1 MVLFSTLI
9 AAQIR
14 FLLQSLDKSNSD
26 SVFRELCQ
34 FVDYGCEG
42 SILLLQT
49 CLDHS
54 NFQEGDVHKMQL
66 KSDLLAGIFRY
77 LLQCPNFSS
86 IFCEAMRNMVMSERF
101 ISDFCDA
108 LQLSLY
114 EKVGVGL
121 SLADSE
127 NVAVRTNGQNFCIG
141 QIDQLLRSSAVLESA
156 EQIQNVIMFLD
167 HSEGLSKHVDSFMQM
182 LYLMEPK
189 ERTPLILSPLLSH
202 DTVEAR
208 DMDLFYG
215 CRENEFDAILA
226 EMASENS
233 MSSIMSEM
241 GYGCTVDAS
250 HCNEVL
256 SLFLPLTEATLSRIL
271 GTIARTHTGLVVN
284 QNYCSTFYTS
294 IGGSATYDLSC
305 LSSWNIDV
313 LVDSI
318 KQLAPDT
325 NWIHVME
332 NLDHEGFYLPSGQ
345 SFSLLMSI
353 YHRASQVPFPLHA
366 LYRSVWKNV
375 EGQLSFLRYAVSAP
389 PEVFTFAHSSRKLAC
404 ANALSDKVVPQGLT
418 NHAWISL
425 DLLEVLCHL
434 AERGH
439 AKSVRQILDSPL
451 KQCPELLLLG
461 IAQIN
466 TPYNLLQYEVFS
478 DVFPIIVAYTTGSSI
493 VRQLW
498 QSNPKL
504 VLQGFLDIMRTDQGN
519 MVKVLDIC
527 QELKILSSILEQV
540 PIYFSIRLAVV
551 ATRKKCINFVRWLDD
566 NIRTHKDVF
575 VEECLEFLKE
585 MLFTPEALS
594 EDSFQHSCGLA
605 NLNLNISSTI
615 LKALDTNAVH
625 ITSEKLSEELKRFC
639 KASTDVGLR
648 LQNVRNSDSTPPDEC
663 SDDIEAEANTYFRE
677 LFSGQMTS
685 DAMVEMLARFRK
697 SSERR
702 EQLIFERVIQK
713 LFEECCLFPRYP
725 ERQLNT
731 TAVLVGSLIKHRLGT
746 DLTLGLAIRTVLDAL
761 RNPPDRKI
769 FAFGTL
775 ALEQFLDRLVEIP
788 QLCHHILQISHLRGT
803 RPKLVAYI
811 ERTLAQK
818 SSCHLES
825 NGSSASAA
833 LCGGST
839 TATVKTMEKENNVS
853 TAVTSPAFV
862 HSSKTITST
871 STLRQ
876 NSHTMGFG
884 SALNIETLVAAAER
898 RDTSMEYPASSTQDK
913 ILFMINNMSSSNIE
927 AKAKE
932 FSELLSEQHYHW
944 FAQYMVMKR
953 ASIEPNFHD
962 LYMKFLDKVNSKTL
976 NQEITKAAYENCKVL
991 LRSELIKSSSEER
1004 SLLKNLGSWLG
1015 KFTIGRNQALRAR
1028 DIDPKS
1034 LIIEAYEKGLMIAV
1048 IPFTSKILEPCQ
1060 NSLAYRPPNPWTMAI
1075 LGLLAEIYVLPNLKM
1090 NLKFDIEVLFKNL
1103 GVDMKVVKP
1112 TSLLKDR
1119 ARESQGNPDFS
1130 MKDMGASQPQLIT
1143 ETNTGI
1149 VSTFNAVDLQPDIIS
1164 STQPGAHLNLLS
1176 QDEKMA
1182 TLSLSDWLAS
1192 GQGLPQVP
1200 PSQSQYSVG
1209 QLSSPIHDIGSHIIF
1224 NQKLSA
1230 LGLQYFER
1238 SVPLAIK
1245 RAIEEVMDH
1254 VVQHNVTIAT
1264 QTTKELVL
1272 KDYAMESDETPIYNA
1287 AHSMV
1292 ASLAGSL
1299 TRVTCKDALRV
1310 SILNHLRNS
1319 LQASNISSELQEQA
1333 VAIILNDNLDLCCAV
1348 IQHATTDNALKT
1360 VDNEISQQL
1369 SLRRKHRD
1377 YAGQSYYNASLYTQG
1392 PMSVI
1397 PEVLR
1402 PRPGHLSHSQQRVY
1416 EEFVRFPWQNLSG
1429 QNSIAVPAAVPV
1441 SSADSFGAGVSR
1453 TYVLSAGMLSLGL
1466 SSSEMGNLGSG
1477 SVAQP
1482 ADRISEEVDPSS
1494 ARLLS
1499 GSSTRNVATNGTIQS
1514 HVEVSNAALNSSPA
1528 TVLEPRV
1535 LETSNAMKKLGRTL
1549 PPFLA
1554 TSTVERMAGGISES
1568 LLTTGDALEKYQ
1580 IVAQKLETLVNEDSV
1595 ETEIQGV
1602 IAQVPEIILRCI
1614 SRDEAALAVAQ
1625 KVFKSLFENA
1635 SNSSHV
1641 KAHIKILAAIRD
1653 VCKLV
1658 VKELT
1663 SWVIYSDEKR
1673 KFKTA
1678 ITVGLIREDL
1688 LNLSEYNMHIAKLID
1703 AGRNKTATEF
1713 AISLLQILLVED
1725 SRGVVSELPNLV
1737 DVLSKLATKAG
1748 SPESLQLLVKIASN
1762 PAANAAALDGFSV
1775 GNDDKANECIEKKGS
1790 DNAIL
1795 TMEELI
1801 NADPGKM
1808 DLSAFNDQVSGLF
1821 AEWYRISESRGPNDA
1836 ACSRFLSQL
1845 QQNGYLDG
1853 DDMSDRFF
1861 HHLMQLSVTHCLS
1874 TEGISSS
1881 SRSSSFHLHQT
1892 SQDVSFLAVDM
1903 YAKLVVLVLKFCVA
1917 GQGPNK
1923 LLLWPKILSVA
1934 VRVLHRDAE
1943 ENRVSFNPRPYF
1955 RLFISWILDLLAPDS
1970 ILQGSNLQVLIA
1982 FANAFHVLQPLK
1994 VPAFSFAWLE
2004 LVSHRSFMPKL
2015 LTVNPLKGWPLFQHL
2030 LVDLLKFMEPHLRKA
2045 KMGKAIHYLYKGTL
2059 RVLVLLLHDFPE
2071 FLCDYHLSFCG
2082 VIPSSCIQM
2091 RNIIL
2096 SAFPHNMK
2104 VPDPFTP
2111 NLKIDLLPEIK
2122 KPPRSSL
2129 EVAALTAKQMKSDID
2144 EYLKTRHQG
2153 SFLSELMQRLLLT
2166 PNEAAQAGT
2175 RYNVPL
2181 MNSLVLY
2188 TGMKVMLSVCL
2199 VFCTQVLYWGSP
2211 SFLPSQ
2217 LVFYAE
2223 LYIQQLTKYP
2233 SGAWLR
2239 NFLSVLLEFEDRFT
2253 VQTLLS
2259 CTQRVVCLL
2268 CLVMSSLPQQNR
2280 SLSLK
2285 GPHYYK
2291 FLQSVQLVQ
2300 ANTPSPLAQ
2309 QTDTDLREY
2318 LRGPAFEIFQ
2328 IREYMRGPAFEIFQM
2343 LIAELDYEGRYL
2355 FLNSIANQ
2363 LQYPNNLTH
2372 FFYMVLLNLFAEANQ
2387 EIIQEQITRVLL
2399 ERFIAN
2405 RPHPWGLLVTFM
2417 ELIKNPK
2424 YNFWSSSFIRC
2435 APEIENLV
2443 RSVSRSCGG
2452 PEPVDESTES
2462 GGIPYN
2468 NVH

>member
-9 AAQIR
+9 AAHIR
-14 FLLQSLDKSNSD
+14 FLLQSLDESNSD

-54 NFQEGDVHKMQL
+54 NFQEGDVQKMQL

-77 LLQCPNFSS
+77 LLQCLNFSS

-127 NVAVRTNGQNFCIG
+127 NVAIRTNGQNFCIG

-167 HSEGLSKHVDSFMQM
+167 RSEGLSKHVDSFIQM
-182 LYLMEPK
+182 LYLMELK

-208 DMDLFYG
+208 NMDLFYG

-226 EMASENS
+226 EMASETS
-233 MSSIMSEM
+233 MSSILSEL

-345 SFSLLMSI
+345 AFSLFMAI
-353 YHRASQVPFPLHA
+353 YHCASQEPFPLHA
-366 LYRSVWKNV
+366 LCRSVWKNV
-375 EGQLSFLRYAVSAP
+375 EGQLSFLRYAVSSP

-425 DLLEVLCHL
+425 DLLEVLCRL

-439 AKSVRQILDSPL
+439 AKSVRQILESPL

-478 DVFPIIVAYTTGSSI
+478 AVFPIIVAYATGSSI

-504 VLQGFLDIMRTDQGN
+504 LLQGFLDIMRTDQGN

-527 QELKILSSILEQV
+527 QELKEKVVHRGDKESLTKLVVLGTSLNGKLMILSSVLEQV

-551 ATRKKCINFVRWLDD
+551 ATRKECINFVRWLDD

-615 LKALDTNAVH
+615 LKALGTNAVH

-648 LQNVRNSDSTPPDEC
+648 LQNVRNSDSTTPDEC
-663 SDDIEAEANTYFRE
+663 SDDIEEKANTYFRE

-685 DAMVEMLARFRK
+685 DAMVEMLARFRE

-731 TAVLVGSLIKHRLGT
+731 TAVLVGSLIKHRLVT

-803 RPKLVAYI
+803 HPKLVAYI
-811 ERTLAQK
+811 ECTLAQ
-818 SSCHLES
+818 CHLES
-825 NGSSASAA
+825 NGSSASPA
-833 LCGGST
+833 LCSGST
-839 TATVKTMEKENNVS
+839 PATVKSMESLLMVSLQKENSIS

-862 HSSKTITST
+862 HSSRKKTST
-871 STLRQ
+871 SMLRQ

-913 ILFMINNMSSSNIE
+913 ILFMTNNMSSSNIE

-932 FSELLSEQHYHW
+932 FSELLSEQHYPW

-976 NQEITKAAYENCKVL
+976 NQEITKAAYENCK
-991 LRSELIKSSSEER
+991 
-1004 SLLKNLGSWLG
+1004 
-1015 KFTIGRNQALRAR
+1015 
-1028 DIDPKS
+1028 
-1034 LIIEAYEKGLMIAV
+1034 AYEKGLMIAV

-1060 NSLAYRPPNPWTMAI
+1060 NSVAYRPPNPWTMAI
-1075 LGLLAEIYVLPNLKM
+1075 LGLLAEIYVLPYLKM

-1130 MKDMGASQPQLIT
+1130 TKDMGASQAQLIT
-1143 ETNTGI
+1143 ETDTGI

-1164 STQPGAHLNLLS
+1164 STQPGAHLKLLS

-1182 TLSLSDWLAS
+1182 TLSLSDRLAS

-1238 SVPLAIK
+1238 SIPLAIK

-1254 VVQHNVTIAT
+1254 VVQHNVSIAT

-1272 KDYAMESDETPIYNA
+1272 KDYALESDETPIYNA
-1287 AHSMV
+1287 AHLMV

-1299 TRVTCKDALRV
+1299 TCVTCKDVLRV

-1377 YAGQSYYNASLYTQG
+1377 YAGQSYYSASLYTQG

-1416 EEFVRFPWQNLSG
+1416 EEFVQFPWQNLSG

-1453 TYVLSAGMLSLGL
+1453 THVLSAGKLSLGL
-1466 SSSEMGNLGSG
+1466 SSSGMGSLGSG

-1494 ARLLS
+1494 TGLLS
-1499 GSSTRNVATNGTIQS
+1499 GSSARNVATDGTIES
-1514 HVEVSNAALNSSPA
+1514 CVEVSNAALNSSPA

-1535 LETSNAMKKLGRTL
+1535 LETSNAMKKLGGTL

-1580 IVAQKLETLVNEDSV
+1580 IVAQKLETLVTEDNV

-1602 IAQVPEIILRCI
+1602 IAHVPEIILRCI

-1635 SNSSHV
+1635 LNSSHV

-1688 LNLSEYNMHIAKLID
+1688 LNLSEYNMHITKLID

-1737 DVLSKLATKAG
+1737 DVLAKLATKAG
-1748 SPESLQLLVKIASN
+1748 SPESLQLLVKIATN
-1762 PAANAAALDGFSV
+1762 PAANAPALDGFSV
-1775 GNDDKANECIEKKGS
+1775 GSDDKANECIEKKGS
-1790 DNAIL
+1790 DNAIP

-1821 AEWYRISESRGPNDA
+1821 AEWYSISESRSPNDA

-1874 TEGISSS
+1874 TEGISS
-1881 SRSSSFHLHQT
+1881 RSLSFHLHQT
-1892 SQDVSFLAVDM
+1892 SQDLSFLSVDM

-1923 LLLWPKILSVA
+1923 LLLWPKILSVT

-1970 ILQGSNLQVLIA
+1970 ILQGSNIQVLIA

-2004 LVSHRSFMPKL
+2004 LISHRSFMPKL
-2015 LTVNPLKGWPLFQHL
+2015 LTVNPLKGWPLFQRL

-2082 VIPSSCIQM
+2082 VIPSRCIQM

-2129 EVAALTAKQMKSDID
+2129 EVVAALTAKQMKSDID

-2166 PNEAAQAGT
+2166 QNEAAQAGT

-2188 TGMKVMLSVCL
+2188 TGMK
-2199 VFCTQVLYWGSP
+2199 
-2211 SFLPSQ
+2211 
-2217 LVFYAE
+2217 
-2223 LYIQQLTKYP
+2223 
-2233 SGAWLR
+2233 
-2239 NFLSVLLEFEDRFT
+2239 
-2253 VQTLLS
+2253 
-2259 CTQRVVCLL
+2259 
-2268 CLVMSSLPQQNR
+2268 
-2280 SLSLK
+2280 
-2285 GPHYYK
+2285 
-2291 FLQSVQLVQ
+2291 SVQLVQ
-2300 ANTPSPLAQ
+2300 ANTSSPLVQ
-2309 QTDTDLREY
+2309 QTGTDLQEY

-2328 IREYMRGPAFEIFQM
+2328 IREYLRGPALEIFQM

-2399 ERFIAN
+2399 ERFVAN

-2452 PEPVDESTES
+2452 PEPMDESMES
-2462 GGIPYN
+2462 GGIPDN
-2468 NVH
+2468 NVL

>member
-86 IFCEAMRNMVMSERF
+86 IFCQAMRNMVMSERF

-121 SLADSE
+121 SLSDSE
-127 NVAVRTNGQNFCIG
+127 NVAIRTIGQNFCIG
-141 QIDQLLRSSAVLESA
+141 QIDHLLRSSAILESA

-167 HSEGLSKHVDSFMQM
+167 RLEGLSKHVDSFMQM

-208 DMDLFYG
+208 NMDSFYG
-215 CRENEFDAILA
+215 CRENEFDEILA
-226 EMASENS
+226 EMASETS
-233 MSSIMSEM
+233 MSSIMSEL

-294 IGGSATYDLSC
+294 IGGSASYDLSC

-325 NWIHVME
+325 NWIHIME

-345 SFSLLMSI
+345 AFSLLMSI
-353 YHRASQVPFPLHA
+353 YHRASQVRFPLHA
-366 LYRSVWKNV
+366 LCRSVWKNV
-375 EGQLSFLRYAVSAP
+375 EGQLSFLRFAVSAP

-425 DLLEVLCHL
+425 DLLEVLCLL

-439 AKSVRQILDSPL
+439 AKSVRQILELPL

-478 DVFPIIVAYTTGSSI
+478 AVFPIIVAYTTGSSI
-493 VRQLW
+493 VWQLW

-527 QELKILSSILEQV
+527 QELKEKVVHRGDKESLTKLVVLGTSPNGKLMILSSILEQV

-551 ATRKKCINFVRWLDD
+551 ATQKECINFVRWLDD

-648 LQNVRNSDSTPPDEC
+648 LQNVTNSDSTPPDEC

-685 DAMVEMLARFRK
+685 DAMVEMLAHFRE

-702 EQLIFERVIQK
+702 EQLIFERVIQN
-713 LFEECCLFPRYP
+713 LFGECCLFPRYP

-731 TAVLVGSLIKHRLGT
+731 TAVLVGIASSPDLGLLGESEWDFWVICSLIKHRLVT

-761 RNPPDRKI
+761 CNPPDRKI

-775 ALEQFLDRLVEIP
+775 ALEQFLDRLEEIP

-803 RPKLVAYI
+803 CPKLVAYI

-833 LCGGST
+833 LCSGST
-839 TATVKTMEKENNVS
+839 PATVKTMEKENSVS
-853 TAVTSPAFV
+853 TTVTSPAFV

-871 STLRQ
+871 STLRK

-1015 KFTIGRNQALRAR
+1015 KFIIGRNQALRAR
-1028 DIDPKS
+1028 DIDLKS

-1048 IPFTSKILEPCQ
+1048 IPFTSKILEPCK

-1119 ARESQGNPDFS
+1119 AWESEGNPDFS
-1130 MKDMGASQPQLIT
+1130 MKDKGASQPQLIT

-1149 VSTFNAVDLQPDIIS
+1149 MSTSNAVDLKPDIIN

-1182 TLSLSDWLAS
+1182 TLSLSDRLAS
-1192 GQGLPQVP
+1192 GQGLPQ
-1200 PSQSQYSVG
+1200 
-1209 QLSSPIHDIGSHIIF
+1209 LSSPIHDIESHVIF
-1224 NQKLSA
+1224 NQKLMLRA
-1230 LGLQYFER
+1230 CKYFER

-1245 RAIEEVMDH
+1245 RAIGEVMDH
-1254 VVQHNVTIAT
+1254 VVQHNVTITT
-1264 QTTKELVL
+1264 QTTKDLVL

-1287 AHSMV
+1287 AHLMV

-1310 SILNHLRNS
+1310 SFQNHLRNF

-1348 IQHATTDNALKT
+1348 IQHASTDNALKT

-1377 YAGQSYYNASLYTQG
+1377 YAGQSYYNSSLYTQG

-1429 QNSIAVPAAVPV
+1429 LNSIAVPAAVPV

-1453 TYVLSAGMLSLGL
+1453 TYVLSAGKLSLGL
-1466 SSSEMGNLGSG
+1466 SSSGMGSLGSG

-1494 ARLLS
+1494 AGLLS
-1499 GSSTRNVATNGTIQS
+1499 GSSTHNVATDGTIQS

-1535 LETSNAMKKLGRTL
+1535 LEASNAMKKLGRTL

-1554 TSTVERMAGGISES
+1554 TSTVERMAGVISES

-1580 IVAQKLETLVNEDSV
+1580 IVAQKLETLVTEDNV

-1688 LNLSEYNMHIAKLID
+1688 LNLSEYNMHITKLID

-1713 AISLLQILLVED
+1713 AISLLQILLVEN

-1737 DVLSKLATKAG
+1737 DVLAKLATKAG
-1748 SPESLQLLVKIASN
+1748 SPESLQLLVKLASN

-1790 DNAIL
+1790 DNAIP

-1801 NADPGKM
+1801 DADPGKM

-1821 AEWYRISESRGPNDA
+1821 AEWYSISESSGPNDA
-1836 ACSRFLSQL
+1836 ACSHFLSQL

-1861 HHLMQLSVTHCLS
+1861 HHLMDL
-1874 TEGISSS
+1874 
-1881 SRSSSFHLHQT
+1881 
-1892 SQDVSFLAVDM
+1892 SFLAVDM
-1903 YAKLVVLVLKFCVA
+1903 YAKLVVLVLKFCMA
-1917 GQGPNK
+1917 GQRPNK
-1923 LLLWPKILSVA
+1923 LLLWPKILSVT

-1994 VPAFSFAWLE
+1994 VPGFSFAWLE
-2004 LVSHRSFMPKL
+2004 LISHRSFMPKL
-2015 LTVNPLKGWPLFQHL
+2015 LTVNPLKGWPLFQRL

-2059 RVLVLLLHDFPE
+2059 RVLALLLHDFPE

-2166 PNEAAQAGT
+2166 QNEAAQAGT

-2188 TGMKVMLSVCL
+2188 TGMKSV
-2199 VFCTQVLYWGSP
+2199 
-2211 SFLPSQ
+2211 
-2217 LVFYAE
+2217 E
-2223 LYIQQLTKYP
+2223 
-2233 SGAWLR
+2233 
-2239 NFLSVLLEFEDRFT
+2239 
-2253 VQTLLS
+2253 
-2259 CTQRVVCLL
+2259 
-2268 CLVMSSLPQQNR
+2268 
-2280 SLSLK
+2280 
-2285 GPHYYK
+2285 
-2291 FLQSVQLVQ
+2291 LVQ
-2300 ANTPSPLAQ
+2300 VNTPSPLAQ

-2328 IREYMRGPAFEIFQM
+2328 IREYLRGPAFKIFQM
-2343 LIAELDYEGRYL
+2343 LIVELDYEGRYL

-2399 ERFIAN
+2399 ERFVAN

-2462 GGIPYN
+2462 GGIPDN
-2468 NVH
+2468 NEL

>member
-34 FVDYGCEG
+34 FVDYGCED

-127 NVAVRTNGQNFCIG
+127 NVAIRTNGQNFCIG

-167 HSEGLSKHVDSFMQM
+167 RSEGLSKHVDSFMQM

-208 DMDLFYG
+208 NMDLFYG
-215 CRENEFDAILA
+215 CRENEFDAILV
-226 EMASENS
+226 EMVSETS
-233 MSSIMSEM
+233 MSSIMSEL
-241 GYGCTVDAS
+241 GYGCTVDTS

-345 SFSLLMSI
+345 AFSLLMSI
-353 YHRASQVPFPLHA
+353 YHRTSQVPFPLHA
-366 LYRSVWKNV
+366 LCRSVWKNV
-375 EGQLSFLRYAVSAP
+375 EGQLSFLRYAVLAP

-404 ANALSDKVVPQGLT
+404 ANALNDKVVPQGLT

-425 DLLEVLCHL
+425 DLLEVLCRL

-439 AKSVRQILDSPL
+439 AKSVRQILESPL
-451 KQCPELLLLG
+451 KQCPERLLLG
-461 IAQIN
+461 IAQMN

-478 DVFPIIVAYTTGSSI
+478 AVFPTIVAYTTGSSI

-527 QELKILSSILEQV
+527 QELKEKVVRRGDKESLTKLVVLGTSLNGKLMILSSVLEQV

-551 ATRKKCINFVRWLDD
+551 ATRKECINFVRWLDD

-575 VEECLEFLKE
+575 VEECLEFLKK

-605 NLNLNISSTI
+605 NLNLNICSTI

-685 DAMVEMLARFRK
+685 DAMVEMLAHFRE
-697 SSERR
+697 SSKRR
-702 EQLIFERVIQK
+702 EQLIFERVIKK

-731 TAVLVGSLIKHRLGT
+731 TAVLVGMIPCYFLSFFLPF
-746 DLTLGLAIRTVLDAL
+746 A
-761 RNPPDRKI
+761 KI
-769 FAFGTL
+769 FAFGTM

-788 QLCHHILQISHLRGT
+788 QLCHHILQISHLQGT
-803 RPKLVAYI
+803 HPKLVAYI

-825 NGSSASAA
+825 NGSGASAA
-833 LCGGST
+833 LCSGST
-839 TATVKTMEKENNVS
+839 PATVKTMEKENSVS

-862 HSSKTITST
+862 YSSKTITST

-884 SALNIETLVAAAER
+884 STLNIEALVAAAER

-1060 NSLAYRPPNPWTMAI
+1060 KSLAYRPPNPWTMAI

-1103 GVDMKVVKP
+1103 GVDLKVVKP

-1149 VSTFNAVDLQPDIIS
+1149 VSTFNAVDLQPGIIS
-1164 STQPGAHLNLLS
+1164 STHPGAHLNLLS

-1182 TLSLSDWLAS
+1182 TLSLSDRLAS

-1209 QLSSPIHDIGSHIIF
+1209 QLSSTIHDIGSHIIF

-1238 SVPLAIK
+1238 SVRLAIK

-1254 VVQHNVTIAT
+1254 VVQHNVPIAT

-1287 AHSMV
+1287 AHLMV

-1299 TRVTCKDALRV
+1299 TRVTCKDALCV

-1319 LQASNISSELQEQA
+1319 LQASISSELLEQV

-1416 EEFVRFPWQNLSG
+1416 EEFVWFPWQNLSG

-1441 SSADSFGAGVSR
+1441 SSADSFGAGVSC
-1453 TYVLSAGMLSLGL
+1453 TYVLSAGKLSLGL
-1466 SSSEMGNLGSG
+1466 SSSGIGSLGSG

-1482 ADRISEEVDPSS
+1482 ADFISEEVDPSS
-1494 ARLLS
+1494 AGLLS
-1499 GSSTRNVATNGTIQS
+1499 GSSTRNVATDGTTQS

-1535 LETSNAMKKLGRTL
+1535 LETSNALKYHCCIDVHVNGLVQKLGRTL

-1554 TSTVERMAGGISES
+1554 TSTVECMAGGMSES

-1580 IVAQKLETLVNEDSV
+1580 IVAQKLETLVTEDNV

-1737 DVLSKLATKAG
+1737 DVLAKLATKAG
-1748 SPESLQLLVKIASN
+1748 SPESLQLLVKIATN
-1762 PAANAAALDGFSV
+1762 LDGFSV

-1790 DNAIL
+1790 DNAIP

-1821 AEWYRISESRGPNDA
+1821 AEWYSISESHGPNDA

-1861 HHLMQLSVTHCLS
+1861 HHLL
-1874 TEGISSS
+1874 
-1881 SRSSSFHLHQT
+1881 
-1892 SQDVSFLAVDM
+1892 DVSFLAVDT

-1923 LLLWPKILSVA
+1923 LLLWPKILSVT

-1943 ENRVSFNPRPYF
+1943 ENSLSFNPRPYF

-1982 FANAFHVLQPLK
+1982 FANAFHVLQPLN

-2004 LVSHRSFMPKL
+2004 LISHRSFMPKL
-2015 LTVNPLKGWPLFQHL
+2015 LTVNPLKGWPLFQRL

-2071 FLCDYHLSFCG
+2071 FLCDYHLRFCG

-2166 PNEAAQAGT
+2166 QNEAAQAGT

-2188 TGMKVMLSVCL
+2188 TGMK
-2199 VFCTQVLYWGSP
+2199 
-2211 SFLPSQ
+2211 
-2217 LVFYAE
+2217 
-2223 LYIQQLTKYP
+2223 
-2233 SGAWLR
+2233 
-2239 NFLSVLLEFEDRFT
+2239 
-2253 VQTLLS
+2253 
-2259 CTQRVVCLL
+2259 
-2268 CLVMSSLPQQNR
+2268 
-2280 SLSLK
+2280 
-2285 GPHYYK
+2285 
-2291 FLQSVQLVQ
+2291 SVQLVQ

-2318 LRGPAFEIFQ
+2318 LTGTAFEIFQ
-2328 IREYMRGPAFEIFQM
+2328 IREYLRGPAFEIFQM
-2343 LIAELDYEGRYL
+2343 LIVELDYEGRYL

-2399 ERFIAN
+2399 ERFVAN

-2452 PEPVDESTES
+2452 PEPVDESPVS
-2462 GGIPYN
+2462 GGIPDN